1 MGFVARGEGDLLG
14 SSAAEH
20 LEAGG
25 RGSTVQGGERC
36 VVAKDDLK
44 TCLGSLGWN

>member
-14 SSAAEH
+14 SSAAEL

-25 RGSTVQGGERC
+25 RESTVQGGERS
-36 VVAKDDLK
+36 VVARVYMSR
-44 TCLGSLGWN
+44 LGYPG